1 MLSLHKLG
9 LEYLANSNAAFFMSK
24 FILLDEFPHSFN
36 VRIVIPS
43 IILFSCRV
51 DVETYTF
58 HGMLGKLES

>member
-1 MLSLHKLG
+1 
-9 LEYLANSNAAFFMSK
+9 MSK